1 MKFRST
7 AVRRST
13 KHALS
18 RFKSAVSA
26 FVACP
31 PPLQHMKVFPKADFR
46 ESLAPLFG
54 YAKVVNLAPGK
65 ILTSASPFRTT
76 DAMNAVGDVCQASK

>member
-1 MKFRST
+1 VSIP
-7 AVRRST
+7 VRRST

-18 RFKSAVSA
+18 RLRSALSA

-31 PPLQHMKVFPKADFR
+31 PPRQHMKVFPNANFS

-54 YAKVVNLAPGK
+54 YAKVVNLALGN
-65 ILTSASPFRTT
+65 IRCSAWPFRAT
-76 DAMNAVGDVCQASK
+76 DAMNVAEDVCQASR